1 MTRFEH
7 KDNTLSLQ
15 RLVVVTDRRLG
26 IGEPAGDRRA
36 AAIHPGD
43 DGGRDDVRQ
52 ARGFN
57 YGITFCDKV
66 LYPVAFTLRNA
77 LGQGDYFSGIAA
89 DCPAG
94 DDADHQLGDPA
105 EASLAEALTV
115 VRTGQCSAPPVSAA
129 PERRRQTLKLGDVA
143 AEPWASNKLI
153 GAH

>member
-1 MTRFEH
+1 MTRFEP

-15 RLVVVTDRRLG
+15 RLVVVTTGGSASASELVINALRPF
-26 IGEPAGDRRA
+26 IPVTTVGETTYGKPVG
-36 AAIHPGD
+36 
-43 DGGRDDVRQ
+43 Q
-52 ARGFN
+52 

-89 DCPAG
+89 DCPAA

-129 PERRRQTLKLGDVA
+129 PERRRETTKLDTLPPRHGI
-143 AEPWASNKLI
+143 EQLI